1 MSAKEFVGRRRGVV
15 LIVDDNPDDIE
26 LLRLAFEK
34 AKAPCGVMSAADGTE
49 AIRYLSG
56 EGKYADRNLF
66 PMPLLVLLD
75 LNMPRVH
82 GLEVLR
88 QVRTSSP
95 HTRVIVLSMHND
107 EPYVIEALRA
117 GAMAYLLKGSE
128 SQDITRALKEV
139 LAGRR
144 FLSATLSERA
154 IEALLTKPA
163 DDNDPLHSLTQRER
177 MVLQLAAEGFS
188 NSEIAEKLFIS
199 PRTAE
204 THRTNLLRKL
214 GLQTQTD
221 LVRFAIRKGLIAP

>member
-1 MSAKEFVGRRRGVV
+1 MTTAVIADDHEIVRRGLRSILESTGTCQVV
-15 LIVDDNPDDIE
+15 AEASDGLLAAQLAEKHRPGILI
-26 LLRLAFEK
+26 
-34 AKAPCGVMSAADGTE
+34 
-49 AIRYLSG
+49 
-56 EGKYADRNLF
+56 
-66 PMPLLVLLD
+66 LD
-75 LNMPRVH
+75 LNMPRLH

-117 GAMAYLLKGSE
+117 GAMAYILKGSE
-128 SQDITRALKEV
+128 SLEIAKALTEV

-144 FLSATLSERA
+144 FLSAPLSEWA
-154 IEALLTKPA
+154 INALLTKPA
-163 DDNDPLHSLTQRER
+163 DDADPLQSLTQRER
-177 MVLQLAAEGFS
+177 MVVQLAAEGL
-188 NSEIAEKLFIS
+188 NNAEIAERLFIS

-221 LVRFAIRKGLIAP
+221 LVRFAIRKGMITP